1 MLAQPGRRVGVLGLS
16 FKAGTDDLRESP
28 VVQVVEA
35 LLGKGYEV
43 RIYDDNVNVARVL
56 GTNRE
61 YVEAVVPHLADL
73 MVDDPNELLAGSD
86 TIVVGNG
93 NPEFAELVAGAGDR
107 LVVDLVGLGLS
118 EEQRLVLGDR
128 YQGISW

>member
-61 YVEAVVPHLADL
+61 YIEAVVPHLADL

-93 NPEFAELVAGAGDR
+93 NPEFAELVVGAGDR

>member
-1 MLAQPGRRVGVLGLS
+1 M
-16 FKAGTDDLRESP
+16 
-28 VVQVVEA
+28 
-35 LLGKGYEV
+35 
-43 RIYDDNVNVARVL
+43 
-56 GTNRE
+56 
-61 YVEAVVPHLADL
+61 PHLADL